1 MRRLLLA
8 VLVPALVLLLPA
20 AAGAQAGGPAAQKL
34 AEGWEFRF
42 DPTDQGLK
50 NAWFRGDRATTW
62 NAVAVPHVFDPEP
75 SDAEFGGT
83 IGWYRLRFAGPATPA
98 GFSWALRFE
107 GARRVARVWLNGVEL
122 GSNGNPYQAFTLAA
136 RGLKPGEANELVVRV
151 HNVRPKDLREGW
163 WNWGGI
169 VRPVTLVPRGKVS
182 YEDLGILSDVECA
195 PRCSAIVRTD
205 GWMVN
210 RTAGVVSPQVTFRMT
225 SPAGEAFG
233 KTVTVRNL
241 RPGERRRVGFPMRVQ
256 GRPALWSPLAP
267 NLYGAYVETRLG
279 PEIEQ
284 VDQRRVGLR
293 YIRVE
298 NGALYLNGHRL
309 QLRGA
314 AIQED
319 MPGRGPGLHE
329 EDIERVVADLKSLGA
344 NVTRAHYPLSERLLE
359 RLDEEGILVWSQAP
373 VYHED
378 KQLRTP
384 AGRRQAYRKLR
395 GTVLTDR
402 NHPSVMTHSVANEL
416 VIEPDK
422 TPGTAAF
429 LRQGAEITRDLDD
442 TVPVSLDLLSYPGI
456 PQQQVY
462 EEFGLLG
469 INSYYG
475 WYKGKP
481 GRRSTASLADLAP
494 YLTRMRLKYPE
505 QAMMVTE
512 FGAEAT
518 YAGPASVKE
527 TFAFQ
532 TRYVSRTLDI
542 VDRMDWLS
550 GAIYW
555 TAREFYV
562 KPQWDGGANRKDI
575 ERDALHNKGL
585 ISYDGQPKPA
595 ALAARRRFSET
606 PVYDDVPKAPENDPG
621 EPKRRRT
628 TLQQPGGG

>member
-1 MRRLLLA
+1 MRRLLLL
-8 VLVPALVLLLPA
+8 VLLPLLLLPA
-20 AAGAQAGGPAAQKL
+20 ATAAAQVPTPSEQRL
-34 AEGWEFRF
+34 AKGWEFRF
-42 DPTDQGLK
+42 DPANAGLK
-50 NAWFRGDRATTW
+50 RGWSRGDRSTAW
-62 NAVAVPHVFDPEP
+62 NAVEVPHVFTPKP
-75 SDAEFGGT
+75 TDADFGGT
-83 IGWYRLRFAGPATPA
+83 VGWYRLRFDGPVTPE
-98 GFSWALRFE
+98 GFAWALRFE
-107 GARRVARVWLNGVEL
+107 GVRRVARVWLNGRAL
-122 GSNGNPYQAFTLAA
+122 GSNGNPYQNFTLNA
-136 RGLKPGEANELVVRV
+136 RGLKPGEPNELVVRV

-169 VRPVTLVPRGKVS
+169 VRPVTLVPRGNVA
-182 YEDLGILSDVECA
+182 YEDVGVLSDVDCTPECT
-195 PRCSAIVRTD
+195 AIVRTD
-205 GWMVN
+205 GWMTN
-210 RTAGVVSPQVTFRMT
+210 RTKTTVSPQVTFRMT
-225 SPAGEAFG
+225 SPSGEAFG

-241 RPGERRRVGFPMRVQ
+241 RPGERRRVGFPMKVQ
-256 GRPALWSPLAP
+256 GQPALWSPLAP
-267 NLYGAYVETRLG
+267 NLYGAYIETRLG
-279 PEIEQ
+279 PAIQQ
-284 VDQRRVGLR
+284 VDKRRVGLR

-319 MPGRGPGLHE
+319 MPGRGPALRE
-329 EDIERVVADLKSLGA
+329 EDIERVVSDLKSLGA
-344 NVTRAHYPLSERLLE
+344 NITRAHYPLSQRLLQ
-359 RLDEEGILVWSQAP
+359 RFDEEGILVWSQAP

-384 AGRRQAYRKLR
+384 AGRRNAYRKVR

-429 LRQGAEITRDLDD
+429 LRNAAEITRDLDD

-456 PQQQVY
+456 PKQQVY
-462 EEFGLLG
+462 ENFGLLG

-481 GRRSTASLADLAP
+481 GRRSTANLSDLAP

-505 QAMMVTE
+505 QAAMVTE

-518 YAGPASVKE
+518 YAGPATVKE

-532 TRYVSRTLDI
+532 TRYVTRTLDI

-585 ISYDGQPKPA
+585 ISYDGRPKPA
-595 ALAARRRFSET
+595 FQAARERFTST
-606 PVYDDVPKAPENDPG
+606 PVYDDVPRAPENDPG

-628 TLQQPGGG
+628 KLEQPTGR